1 MVQCEES
8 YFGECMSWSTRA
20 RVVIVGVLSALVSLS
35 VFGQGL
41 PSGVTQG
48 MLDELRSMSPAQ
60 QEAFARQYAKEF
72 QAEMEAPINELV
84 TQRTSDPLR
93 GEIGQD
99 LKSKIQSGEIK
110 IM

>member
-1 MVQCEES
+1 MT
-8 YFGECMSWSTRA
+8 STSDGSQA
-20 RVVIVGVLSALVSLS
+20 EKQAK
-35 VFGQGL
+35 
-41 PSGVTQG
+41 
-48 MLDELRSMSPAQ
+48 
-60 QEAFARQYAKEF
+60 AFARQYAKEY

-84 TQRTSDPLR
+84 KGRAPDFER

>member
-1 MVQCEES
+1 
-8 YFGECMSWSTRA
+8 MSAISDGSQA
-20 RVVIVGVLSALVSLS
+20 EKQAK
-35 VFGQGL
+35 
-41 PSGVTQG
+41 
-48 MLDELRSMSPAQ
+48 
-60 QEAFARQYAKEF
+60 AFARQYAKEF

-84 TQRTSDPLR
+84 KGRAPDFER

>member
-1 MVQCEES
+1 MT
-8 YFGECMSWSTRA
+8 STSDGSQA
-20 RVVIVGVLSALVSLS
+20 EKQAK
-35 VFGQGL
+35 
-41 PSGVTQG
+41 
-48 MLDELRSMSPAQ
+48 
-60 QEAFARQYAKEF
+60 AFARQYAKEF